1 MMDEPSGQNA
11 EPSFEKE
18 LANLENAVNLLERG
32 DLGLEAAIREYER
45 GFQSIKRCQEIL
57 ERAQKKVEV
66 LVGRD
71 GTNPSVFPPPGAPEG
86 AAPSPPGPPEG
97 AAVSWRPLE
106 LSSAAPVQHAPADG
120 PPE

>member
-1 MMDEPSGQNA
+1 MMDETSGQNA

-66 LVGRD
+66 LAGRD
-71 GTNPSVFPPPGAPEG
+71 GTTSSWSAFTAPID
-86 AAPSPPGPPEG
+86 AAP
-97 AAVSWRPLE
+97 A
-106 LSSAAPVQHAPADG
+106 QHAPADG